1 MNIRFFKTFCDV
13 VDSGNLS
20 RAALLNGVSQSAVSQ
35 QLTRLEK
42 DCGVTLIRRGGAT
55 ATASSAGRAFYQ
67 GAKRIIREYEQML
80 GNVRS
85 DTDAVSGTLRIAATY
100 SIGCHILN
108 PLADELLQRH
118 PKVDLQIEYIKWNN
132 IAPALL
138 SGEVD
143 LGIVDYPEKRRGIE
157 VMPLEQEKMV
167 MVCSPKHPLASRR
180 SISVMNLQDERF
192 VAFRSQTPT
201 GRYIQQM
208 LRSRKVN
215 VEVVRQFDHIEMLM
229 AAIEADAGL
238 SILPFAC
245 IARNVSDGY
254 LSWASF
260 HDGATWMRP
269 IGIIRSKD
277 KPPGKIE
284 EIFLG
289 MIHQGKKQ
297 HLDYRRI
304 PV

>member
-20 RAALLNGVSQSAVSQ
+20 RAASLNGVSQSAVSQ
-35 QLTRLEK
+35 QLTKLEK
-42 DCGVTLIRRGGAT
+42 DFGVTLIRRGGAT
-55 ATASSAGRAFYQ
+55 ATATTAGKAFYR
-67 GAKRIIREYEQML
+67 GAQRIIREYEQMA

-85 DTDAVSGTLRIAATY
+85 EEDTVSGTLRIAATY
-100 SIGCHILN
+100 SVGCHVLN
-108 PLADELLQRH
+108 PLVHDLLERH

-132 IAPALL
+132 IAPTLL
-138 SGEVD
+138 SGEMD

-215 VEVVRQFDHIEMLM
+215 VDVVRQFDNIEMLM
-229 AAIEADAGL
+229 SAIEADAGL
-238 SILPFAC
+238 SILPFTC

-254 LSWASF
+254 LSWAAF
-260 HDGATWMRP
+260 HDGATWVRP

-277 KPPGKIE
+277 KPPGKVE
-284 EIFLG
+284 EIFLE
-289 MIHQGKKQ
+289 MIDQGRQSEKT
-297 HLDYRRI
+297 
-304 PV
+304 V